1 VPIDA
6 ILFGGRRPSTIPLVN
21 EAKSWTHGVFM
32 GSAAGSE
39 VTAAVI
45 SDQIGQV
52 RRDPMAM
59 LPFFGYNVADY
70 FQHWLE
76 MERTS
81 ADATKLPKIYFVN
94 WFRKTAKGEFMWP
107 GFGDNSRVLKWIC
120 DRLDGKVKATKTA
133 IGNLPLAKDI
143 SLENNTGKDTV
154 NVKFLKEILKVDKAG
169 WLKEIETI
177 GKSYDEYDAKASKG
191 SKVVSTTA
199 KRIPKALRD
208 VLASV
213 TAELNK

>member
-1 VPIDA
+1 MPIDA

-70 FQHWLE
+70 FQH
-76 MERTS
+76 
-81 ADATKLPKIYFVN
+81 
-94 WFRKTAKGEFMWP
+94 
-107 GFGDNSRVLKWIC
+107 
-120 DRLDGKVKATKTA
+120 
-133 IGNLPLAKDI
+133 
-143 SLENNTGKDTV
+143 
-154 NVKFLKEILKVDKAG
+154 
-169 WLKEIETI
+169 
-177 GKSYDEYDAKASKG
+177 
-191 SKVVSTTA
+191 
-199 KRIPKALRD
+199 
-208 VLASV
+208 
-213 TAELNK
+213 